1 MWFDPIPLVGR
12 ERDVAGLLSALTAA
26 AEGRGGVVLVSGEA
40 GIGKTR
46 LLCEL
51 AQGAQRNGWRVLFGR
66 AYEVEG
72 RPPYLPVLEALR
84 DALRTCA
91 RLDLRLD
98 DRVAPELLG
107 LLP

>member
-1 MWFDPIPLVGR
+1 MWSDPIPLVGR